1 MYQVYR
7 GNGSGTNIFQVDTS
21 VAGNLPELQLHVK
34 LATTSSNLLES
45 QSEDE
50 RKTALHLTAQ
60 HGSLVFW
67 RAGIAILLMV
77 QKPFTAWNV

>member
-1 MYQVYR
+1 MVREPTCQLLRQWY
-7 GNGSGTNIFQVDTS
+7 NVDAS

-34 LATTSSNLLES
+34 LATTSSSLLES

-60 HGSLVFW
+60 HGSLVFG
-67 RAGIAILLMV
+67 RLA
-77 QKPFTAWNV
+77 